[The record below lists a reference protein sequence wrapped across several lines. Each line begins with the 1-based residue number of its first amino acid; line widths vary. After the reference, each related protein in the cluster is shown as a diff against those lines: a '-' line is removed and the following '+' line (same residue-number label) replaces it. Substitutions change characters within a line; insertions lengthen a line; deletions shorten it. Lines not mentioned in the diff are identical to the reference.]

1 MQHKRSAKGFWAVLL
16 SLLMVVAMLPMA
28 AFAQDG
34 TITEVKDAQ
43 SLKSALENG
52 GNVKLT
58 DSFSIDEKVDITITK
73 PVTLDLNGQTVTKTY
88 GESNHFFMTIKNGG
102 SLTLEDSG
110 EGGALIANNSSYGY
124 GIQLYSNSTFIM
136 NGGKI
141 ETTQQWISTLS
152 RPTLKWKSMME
163 NLFLLRIMF

>member
-73 PVTLDLNGQTVTKTY
+73 PVT
-88 GESNHFFMTIKNGG
+88 
-102 SLTLEDSG
+102 
-110 EGGALIANNSSYGY
+110 
-124 GIQLYSNSTFIM
+124 
-136 NGGKI
+136 
-141 ETTQQWISTLS
+141 
-152 RPTLKWKSMME
+152 
-163 NLFLLRIMF
+163 